1 MKSPSRVL
9 CCCAFLAVALLPSL
23 RAELPIITL
32 ARAYVGPD
40 AVLDSVEAL
49 RMVGELEVVES
60 GATAPGTASIEI
72 VFKKPDRQRITATS
86 EAKTE
91 ITALDGYDAWSRVS
105 DSTNP
110 SAWQVS
116 LLGADQIKRLRANTF
131 ENLAFYR
138 GLESRCA
145 RIEERGTSKVDGVEC
160 RKLAFIHGPDIV
172 FLRSFDP
179 ATGRLMLTE
188 TDSGTQIREE
198 GELRSGGLRFPK
210 RIVTTN
216 TLPDGSTRSI
226 RVTFTQIDVNPVI
239 GDEIFALPSLSN

>member
-1 MKSPSRVL
+1 MKSYSRTL
-9 CCCAFLAVALLPSL
+9 FCWALLTAAALTSL
-23 RAELPIITL
+23 RAELPLITL
-32 ARAYVGPD
+32 ARSYIGPD
-40 AVLDSVEAL
+40 SVLDSVQAL

-145 RIEERGTSKVDGVEC
+145 RIEERGTSTVDGVEC

-179 ATGRLMLTE
+179 SSGRLLLTE

-198 GELRSGGLRFPK
+198 GEFLSGGLRFPK

-226 RVTFTQIDVNPVI
+226 RVTFSQIEVNPVVS
-239 GDEIFALPSLSN
+239 DDIFSLPSLSN

>member
-1 MKSPSRVL
+1 MV
-9 CCCAFLAVALLPSL
+9 
-23 RAELPIITL
+23 TL

-72 VFKKPDRQRITATS
+72 VFKNPDRQRITATS

-105 DSTNP
+105 DSTTP
-110 SAWQVS
+110 TAWQVS
-116 LLGADQIKRLRANTF
+116 LLGADQIKRLRANTL

-138 GLESRCA
+138 GLEARGA
-145 RIEERGTSKVDGVEC
+145 RIEERGTAQVDGIEC
-160 RKLAFIHGPDIV
+160 RKLAFIHAPDII

-179 ATGRLMLTE
+179 ATGRLVLTE

-210 RIVTTN
+210 RIITTN
-216 TLPDGSTRSI
+216 TLPDGSSRI
-226 RVTFTQIDVNPVI
+226 ICVTFTQIEVNPAV
-239 GDEIFALPSLSN
+239 GDEVFAIPSLAN